1 MNVLSGYEEASLAEA
16 ELEHK
21 NWEVTRRQ
29 VLLVFVGNYEFC
41 DFFE

>member
-1 MNVLSGYEEASLAEA
+1 MNVLSGYEEAGLAEA

-21 NWEVTRRQ
+21 NWEVRRH